1 MQQSLE
7 TSIVQT
13 IPALGPMARMS
24 SDVSCIEK
32 RRNNAVAHLGLGTS
46 MKKLVEHCFYT
57 TAGVSAA
64 KSTTTIFKIRHN
76 HQELGSEFY
85 VVYMFPWFSSWP
97 FWFSSGP
104 EVVFIWFRSGFHL
117 VPKWFHHVRSGFH
130 MVPKWFH
137 HVRSGFHMVPNWFH
151 HPKWFSSGF
160 EVVFIWFRSGFI

>member
-1 MQQSLE
+1 
-7 TSIVQT
+7 
-13 IPALGPMARMS
+13 MS

-85 VVYMFPWFSSWP
+85 VVYMFP
-97 FWFSSGP
+97 
-104 EVVFIWFRSGFHL
+104 
-117 VPKWFHHVRSGFH
+117 
-130 MVPKWFH
+130 
-137 HVRSGFHMVPNWFH
+137 
-151 HPKWFSSGF
+151 
-160 EVVFIWFRSGFI
+160 